1 MVEHQLPKLRRRV
14 RFPLPAF
21 KNLGFMRVSRLE
33 YLKGNQKGNRVVFIS
48 PSILEFRSKLP
59 FYFLK
64 FYDFCDNDSL
74 YIRYLYVPFVL

>member
-1 MVEHQLPKLRRRV
+1 MVEHQRPKLRRRV

-33 YLKGNQKGNRVVFIS
+33 YLKGNQVVFIS

-64 FYDFCDNDSL
+64 FCDFCDNDSL
-74 YIRYLYVPFVL
+74 YIRYLYVPFAL